1 MEHWVLISVSLLAA
15 ISLMIN
21 QGILAERFREV
32 FSALA
37 AVICF
42 ALVAETQNLIV
53 LGGVVSTWA
62 LRYVLERKSSVLTA
76 GWVVGALGVFHALA
90 GGHAEHGHSFQI
102 AYAGVQFVNAHL
114 NPVSLFAAL
123 QLVILNR
130 TIRTASTV
138 NWLPKSPV
146 NLFYCFFD
154 YHSGHP
160 IRIAHAR
167 GSTGSVENRCMGSVT
182 SNKHLVICGDDDYAR
197 LGRGHRRGILIS
209 RRNSEWTARDHWST
223 DGAENGDLERVVYQ
237 QCLIWTC
244 SLQTW
249 DLLDAGSCDC
259 GDWVRGCLRGF
270 RGEINCS
277 YRHTCHHGL
286 VNHRGAPECLIGWEK
301 ETHRY
306 G

>member
-1 MEHWVLISVSLLAA
+1 
-15 ISLMIN
+15 MIN

-146 NLFYCFFD
+146 NLFIVF
-154 YHSGHP
+154 
-160 IRIAHAR
+160 
-167 GSTGSVENRCMGSVT
+167 STITAAILFGLLTHGVRLDQLKIGAWAALQVT
-182 SNKHLVICGDDDYAR
+182 SISLFVAMMIMHALVVATV
-197 LGRGHRRGILIS
+197 
-209 RRNSEWTARDHWST
+209 E
-223 DGAENGDLERVVYQ
+223 E
-237 QCLIWTC
+237 
-244 SLQTW
+244 SL
-249 DLLDAGSCDC
+249 
-259 GDWVRGCLRGF
+259 F
-270 RGEINCS
+270 RGVIQNGLREIIGRRTGPKTAIWSALFISNVLF
-277 YRHTCHHGL
+277 GL
-286 VNHRGAPECLIGWEK
+286 VHFKLGIYWMLGAAIAGIGYGVAYEVSGGKLIAAIA
-301 ETHRY
+301 THATMVLLIT
-306 G
+306 GALQNV

>member
-1 MEHWVLISVSLLAA
+1 
-15 ISLMIN
+15 MIN

-146 NLFYCFFD
+146 NLFIIF
-154 YHSGHP
+154 
-160 IRIAHAR
+160 
-167 GSTGSVENRCMGSVT
+167 STITVAILFGLLTHGVRLDQLKIGAWGTLQVT
-182 SNKHLVICGDDDYAR
+182 SISLFVAMMIMHALVVATV
-197 LGRGHRRGILIS
+197 
-209 RRNSEWTARDHWST
+209 E
-223 DGAENGDLERVVYQ
+223 E
-237 QCLIWTC
+237 
-244 SLQTW
+244 SL
-249 DLLDAGSCDC
+249 
-259 GDWVRGCLRGF
+259 F
-270 RGEINCS
+270 RGVIQNGLREIIGRRTGPKTAIWSALFISNVFF
-277 YRHTCHHGL
+277 GL
-286 VNHRGAPECLIGWEK
+286 VHFKLGIYWMLGAAIAGIGYGVAYEVSGGKLIAAVA
-301 ETHRY
+301 THATIVMLIT
-306 G
+306 GALKNV